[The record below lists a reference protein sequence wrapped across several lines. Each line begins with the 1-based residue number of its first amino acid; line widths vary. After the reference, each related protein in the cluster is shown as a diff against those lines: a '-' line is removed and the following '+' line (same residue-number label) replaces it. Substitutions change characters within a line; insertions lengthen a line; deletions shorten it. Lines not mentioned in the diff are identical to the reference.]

1 MMFVAG
7 GARAALRVRGVELNR
22 VRLDITPQMLAPVR
36 RLFYHTTNLSPHRL
50 RYIRPIAHIKY
61 ATTIHPP
68 YHLETGGGAPG
79 ASGGP
84 GPGGGGTF
92 SALAGAAFGFFFFF
106 GAGSG
111 ST

>member
-1 MMFVAG
+1 MMFAG

-22 VRLDITPQMLAPVR
+22 VRLDIMIVLAPVR

-84 GPGGGGTF
+84 GGGGTF
-92 SALAGAAFGFFFFF
+92 SALAAGAAFGFFFFF

>member
-1 MMFVAG
+1 MMFAG

-22 VRLDITPQMLAPVR
+22 VRLDITPQIS
-36 RLFYHTTNLSPHRL
+36 RLTG
-50 RYIRPIAHIKY
+50 YIRPIAHIKY

-92 SALAGAAFGFFFFF
+92 SALAAGAAFGFFFFF